1 MSFLIRPG
9 TPQYEEQLRTR
20 ALDAWRMA
28 SSLVNAR
35 WGLYKA
41 AERGAR
47 AAAFAAYLAAVDHE
61 ADAAAEL
68 EVLSGPALAE
78 AV

>member
-1 MSFLIRPG
+1 MTFLIRPE
-9 TPQYEEQLRTR
+9 TPRCEEPLRTR

-28 SSLVNAR
+28 SSLVSAR
-35 WGLYKA
+35 WDLYKA

-47 AAAFAAYLAAVDHE
+47 AAAFAAYVAAVDHE

-68 EVLSGPALAE
+68 AALSCPGLAE
-78 AV
+78 AA